1 MLIPETSLLYCGIFA
16 LMYVALTANVGR
28 WRGKEK
34 RSLGHDHDPESSL
47 FRAVR
52 AHANFM
58 EYVPFLGLLLVL
70 DEMTGRSIMGVHFI
84 GSSIVI
90 ARGLHAY
97 GITANSKPNIF
108 RLAGAAVTSLVMLAL
123 GVILIVKGI
132 S

>member
-1 MLIPETSLLYCGIFA
+1 MLNPEVSLIYCGIFA
-16 LMYVALTANVGR
+16 LMYVGLTMNVGR

-34 RSLGHDHDPESSL
+34 RSLGYDHNPESSL

-58 EYVPFLGLLLVL
+58 EFIPFICLLFVL
-70 DEMTGRSIMGVHFI
+70 DEMTGRSVLGVHLI
-84 GSSIVI
+84 GSLLVV

-97 GITANSKPNIF
+97 GITANSRPNVF
-108 RLAGAAVTSLVMLAL
+108 RVSGAAITLLVMAAL
-123 GVILIVKGI
+123 GVILIAKGI